1 MAYFQSRP
9 ASGRHF
15 LHVPGPSNIPDRVL
29 RAIDHPAMDHRSADF
44 GLLGRQVL
52 DAVRPVFG
60 TEGPVIIYPSS
71 GTGAWEAALVNTL
84 SPGDAVLMC
93 RTGWFAV
100 LWLEMAQKLG
110 LEPRVIETDWRRG
123 ADVAAIAEA
132 LAEDRGQR
140 IKAVCVV
147 HNETSTGCASDIVA
161 VRRAMDAAGHPALLM
176 VDAISSI
183 GSMEYRH
190 DEWRVDVT
198 VCGSQKGMM
207 MPPGL
212 GFNAIS
218 VKALEAARTARLPR
232 SYWDWQ
238 PMLETNATGLFPY
251 TPAINLLYG
260 LNEAMQMLAEEGLAN
275 VFARHD
281 RLAEAT
287 RRAMAAWGLQNQCLD
302 PAAYSSSVTAVR
314 LPEGHSADAFRAAVL
329 ERFNMSLGTGL
340 GAMKDRAFRIGHLGD
355 LGALQLLGV
364 LAGVEMGL
372 RLARVPHREGGVS
385 AAMDFLA
392 GGGG

>member
-1 MAYFQSRP
+1 
-9 ASGRHF
+9 
-15 LHVPGPSNIPDRVL
+15 
-29 RAIDHPAMDHRSADF
+29 
-44 GLLGRQVL
+44 
-52 DAVRPVFG
+52 
-60 TEGPVIIYPSS
+60 
-71 GTGAWEAALVNTL
+71 
-84 SPGDAVLMC
+84 
-93 RTGWFAV
+93 
-100 LWLEMAQKLG
+100 
-110 LEPRVIETDWRRG
+110 
-123 ADVAAIAEA
+123 
-132 LAEDRGQR
+132 
-140 IKAVCVV
+140 
-147 HNETSTGCASDIVA
+147 
-161 VRRAMDAAGHPALLM
+161 M